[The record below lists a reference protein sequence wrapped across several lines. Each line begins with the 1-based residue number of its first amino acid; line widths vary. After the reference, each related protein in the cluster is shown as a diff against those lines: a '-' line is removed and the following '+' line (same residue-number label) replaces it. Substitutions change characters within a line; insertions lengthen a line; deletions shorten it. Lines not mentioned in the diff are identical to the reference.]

1 MWRSLLW
8 YEWGWKRFAGQRIR
22 TMMVGLQGNSM
33 ILMVVDYMAG
43 MQRVMMMLH
52 KNIWR
57 WTDLAG
63 RLSMVGTRL
72 LLCKE
77 GFRRKW
83 GSIADSV
90 AVAEVAVLPLE
101 LQEVSMQGEEE
112 VEGLTRGRQ

>member
-1 MWRSLLW
+1 
-8 YEWGWKRFAGQRIR
+8 
-22 TMMVGLQGNSM
+22 
-33 ILMVVDYMAG
+33 
-43 MQRVMMMLH
+43 MLH

-63 RLSMVGTRL
+63 WLTMIGSCL

-112 VEGLTRGRQ
+112 VGGLTRGWQ